1 MMCFSWGM
9 KMKELNRTVQREKV
23 MQSIYQILLFLDEK
37 MDYDAT
43 SIILSVFDVNDVDEI
58 PKYALQVYIEALKNF
73 NDIKKIIS
81 DHLVTWTYERVNP
94 LCKAILFLSLSEGIY
109 VKTTPRN
116 VIINEAVNLAKKYL
130 DSKEYRFI
138 NSLLDKVL

>member
-9 KMKELNRTVQREKV
+9 KMKEVNRTVQREKV

-81 DHLVTWTYERVNP
+81 DHLVTWTY
-94 LCKAILFLSLSEGIY
+94 
-109 VKTTPRN
+109 
-116 VIINEAVNLAKKYL
+116 
-130 DSKEYRFI
+130 
-138 NSLLDKVL
+138 

>member
-1 MMCFSWGM
+1 
-9 KMKELNRTVQREKV
+9 MKELNRTVQREKV

-43 SIILSVFDVNDVDEI
+43 SIILSVFDVNDVEKI

-81 DHLVTWTYERVNP
+81 DHLVTWTYESQS
-94 LCKAILFLSLSEGIY
+94 SLQS
-109 VKTTPRN
+109 N
-116 VIINEAVNLAKKYL
+116 
-130 DSKEYRFI
+130 SFFI
-138 NSLLDKVL
+138 FI

>member
-1 MMCFSWGM
+1 M
-9 KMKELNRTVQREKV
+9 
-23 MQSIYQILLFLDEK
+23 
-37 MDYDAT
+37 
-43 SIILSVFDVNDVDEI
+43 
-58 PKYALQVYIEALKNF
+58 
-73 NDIKKIIS
+73 
-81 DHLVTWTYERVNP
+81 RVNP